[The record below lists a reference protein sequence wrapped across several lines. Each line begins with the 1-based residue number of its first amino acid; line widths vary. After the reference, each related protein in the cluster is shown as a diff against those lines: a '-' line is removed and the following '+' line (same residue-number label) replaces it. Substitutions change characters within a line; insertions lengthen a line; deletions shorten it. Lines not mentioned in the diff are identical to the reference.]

1 MTDDSN
7 GNSWKDP
14 AIWGRVVF
22 TLLFLLILGL
32 VVGPLAIILSVVQA
46 VFTIATGEDNRNLR
60 DLGAS
65 LTEYIGEI
73 LLFTTWNR
81 EQKPFPFAEFPRAE
95 RTDDAFGED
104 AAEDATE
111 ADADAGAAAGA
122 EAATEAADGAEP
134 AAEMAKAEDAG
145 GDADKEAGSDSAPA
159 EKPGKKS
166 AGKAGKKTSSSKP
179 ASDDAAAK
187 D

>member
-1 MTDDSN
+1 MTDDSKAS
-7 GNSWKDP
+7 SWKDP
-14 AIWGRVVF
+14 AIWGRVAF
-22 TLLFLLILGL
+22 ALLFLLILGL
-32 VVGPLAIILSVVQA
+32 VVGPLAFILSIVQA

-95 RTDDAFGED
+95 RTDDAPGED
-104 AAEDATE
+104 SA
-111 ADADAGAAAGA
+111 AGAAGA
-122 EAATEAADGAEP
+122 ATGVGAATEEADVAEP
-134 AAEMAKAEDAG
+134 AAETVKAEDSG
-145 GDADKEAGSDSAPA
+145 GDVDEEAGSDSAPA
-159 EKPGKKS
+159 DKPGKKNAS
-166 AGKAGKKTSSSKP
+166 KAGKKTSSSKP
-179 ASDDAAAK
+179 ASDDAPAK

>member
-7 GNSWKDP
+7 GSSWKDP

-73 LLFTTWNR
+73 LLFATWNR

-95 RTDDAFGED
+95 RMDDASGEDAEED
-104 AAEDATE
+104 AAE
-111 ADADAGAAAGA
+111 ADTGAAAGA

-134 AAEMAKAEDAG
+134 AAETAKAENAG
-145 GDADKEAGSDSAPA
+145 GDAEEEAGSDSAPA